1 MSDFTK
7 LQKDK
12 ILNYLYKN
20 FKKIDFDNIDQDI
33 FLKKIGDLV
42 FFDKK
47 ELLLKIG
54 SLFFEDLDKRF
65 LTEIKSKINTITK
78 TNEKISFLL
87 NKRFQ
92 VEKKNKDLIKKIF
105 IHLIKNNNSNK
116 VLNYIYSVADTM
128 WKHSNDRSVDFNYYT
143 KRLILSSVYLKILI
157 LIFYR
162 ENLTDKDHI
171 RGALKAYRKECFEQ
185 IGGLRTAMGW
195 DTVDELLCKFYNWK
209 VKTDES
215 LQVKHLKPTG
225 ANYNKAS
232 RYKQGEAFYSIGYG
246 FWITAIA
253 SLKLAL
259 RKRKPLLFID
269 YIKGFWKAKSSK
281 KPLLVTQEQARFIR
295 NYRWKKMKEK
305 IFRF

>member
-47 ELLLKIG
+47 ELLLKIS

-65 LTEIKSKINTITK
+65 LTEIKSKINKITK

-92 VEKKNKDLIKKIF
+92 VEKKNKDLIKKFF
-105 IHLIKNNNSNK
+105 IHLIKDNNSSK
-116 VLNYIYSVADTM
+116 VLTYIYSVSDIM
-128 WKHSNDRSVDFNYYT
+128 WKYANDRSVDFNYYT

-157 LIFYR
+157 LSFYKD
-162 ENLTDKDHI
+162 NLTQKDLNEEISKSLEHVKLI
-171 RGALKAYRKECFEQ
+171 SQFKIKIDFLKNLKDF
-185 IGGLRTAMGW
+185 
-195 DTVDELLCKFYNWK
+195 FSFF
-209 VKTDES
+209 S
-215 LQVKHLKPTG
+215 LQKTG
-225 ANYNKAS
+225 
-232 RYKQGEAFYSIGYG
+232 RG
-246 FWITAIA
+246 F
-253 SLKLAL
+253 
-259 RKRKPLLFID
+259 
-269 YIKGFWKAKSSK
+269 
-281 KPLLVTQEQARFIR
+281 
-295 NYRWKKMKEK
+295 
-305 IFRF
+305 